1 MSSNNLNL
9 ISNNIYMADIKALFK
24 AIRPDL
30 SEGSLKTYASTIGSL
45 FKSMYPTDSL
55 THTTI
60 TKLNKDKTVLDFLLA
75 NKSEVGRKP
84 VLSALVVL
92 FDNDN
97 YRKQMLMD
105 AKAIKKEVGKQEM
118 SETTEENWV
127 SQDEITNVLK
137 GLKREAD
144 AIYKSKDFSNAN
156 LQQIQLYIILALLG
170 SQYIPPRRAKDYTDF
185 KVKNIS
191 KETDNFIEKNEMVF
205 NSFKTA
211 KFGQQRV
218 PLPKELK
225 SILTK
230 WIKINPTEY
239 LLFDING
246 NQLSSPQL
254 NQRLNK
260 IFGSTSGKS
269 VNMMRHSFLT
279 EKYGDGIIKKK
290 ELVADMTAM
299 GSSLAEAPFYIEE
312 RKGHNGPKGPP

>member
-1 MSSNNLNL
+1 
-9 ISNNIYMADIKALFK
+9 MADIKALFK

>member
-1 MSSNNLNL
+1 
-9 ISNNIYMADIKALFK
+9 MADIQLLFSK
-24 AIRPDL
+24 IRPDL
-30 SEGSLKTYASTIGSL
+30 SAGSTKTYASTVGSL
-45 FKSMYPTDSL
+45 FKAMFPSDTL

-60 TKLNKDKTVLDFLLA
+60 TKLNNDEDVLKFLLA

-84 VLSALVVL
+84 VLSALTVL
-92 FDNDN
+92 FDNN
-97 YRKQMLMD
+97 VYRQQMLFD
-105 AKAIKKEVGKQEM
+105 AKAIKKDTNKQVM

-127 SQDEITNVLK
+127 SQEEIVNVLK
-137 GLKREAD
+137 GLKKSAD
-144 AIYKSKDFSNAN
+144 AIYKAKDFSNAN
-156 LQQIQLYIILALLG
+156 LQQIQLYIILTLLG
-170 SQYIPPRRAKDYTDF
+170 AQYICPRRAKDYTDF
-185 KVKNIS
+185 KIKNIS
-191 KETDNFIEKNEMVF
+191 KEADNFIEKNELVF

-218 PLPKELK
+218 PLPKDLK
-225 SILTK
+225 AILVK

-246 NQLSSPQL
+246 SQLSSPQL

-299 GSSLAEAPFYIEE
+299 GSSIAEAPFYIEE
-312 RKGHNGPKGPP
+312 RKGHNGPKGP

>member
-9 ISNNIYMADIKALFK
+9 NVGNIYMADIKALFK

-30 SEGSLKTYASTIGSL
+30 SDGSLKTYGSTIGSL
-45 FKSMYPTDSL
+45 FKSMYPTEQL

-97 YRKQMLMD
+97 YRKQMLID

-137 GLKREAD
+137 GLKKDAD

-156 LQQIQLYIILALLG
+156 LQQIQLYIILSLLG

-191 KETDNFIEKNEMVF
+191 KETDNFIDKNEMVF

-225 SILTK
+225 AILTK

-290 ELVADMTAM
+290 ELVADLTAM
-299 GSSLAEAPFYIEE
+299 GSSIAEAPFYIEE

>member
-1 MSSNNLNL
+1 
-9 ISNNIYMADIKALFK
+9 MADIKELFK
-24 AIRPDL
+24 TIRPDL

-156 LQQIQLYIILALLG
+156 LQQIQLYIILSLLG

-312 RKGHNGPKGPP
+312 RKGHNGPKGP

>member
-1 MSSNNLNL
+1 
-9 ISNNIYMADIKALFK
+9 
-24 AIRPDL
+24 
-30 SEGSLKTYASTIGSL
+30 
-45 FKSMYPTDSL
+45 
-55 THTTI
+55 
-60 TKLNKDKTVLDFLLA
+60 
-75 NKSEVGRKP
+75 
-84 VLSALVVL
+84 
-92 FDNDN
+92 
-97 YRKQMLMD
+97 MD

>member
-1 MSSNNLNL
+1 
-9 ISNNIYMADIKALFK
+9 
-24 AIRPDL
+24 
-30 SEGSLKTYASTIGSL
+30 
-45 FKSMYPTDSL
+45 MYPTDSL